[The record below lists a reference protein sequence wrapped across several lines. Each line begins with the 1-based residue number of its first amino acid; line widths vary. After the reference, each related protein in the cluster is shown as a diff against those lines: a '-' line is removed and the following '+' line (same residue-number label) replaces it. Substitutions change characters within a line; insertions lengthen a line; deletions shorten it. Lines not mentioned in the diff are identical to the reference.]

1 MELNEKD
8 SGDEPKKLWL
18 HGRVVSTAMD
28 MPQSKRTKTDIFAA
42 QARGQ
47 SGKSTRGSI
56 RFDSPTAGPL
66 VQPVT
71 KKPRH
76 KALISFVDA
85 RPAPEVK
92 LS

>member
-28 MPQSKRTKTDIFAA
+28 MPQSKRNESDIFAA

-56 RFDSPTAGPL
+56 RFDSPRAD
-66 VQPVT
+66 
-71 KKPRH
+71 R
-76 KALISFVDA
+76 ALGFDRDEPSLQSGSVF
-85 RPAPEVK
+85 R
-92 LS
+92 